1 MSAWLITPLPLE
13 NVVVSASVPSVPL
26 KLTPVHTKQIK
37 LVPFGTWLASVML
50 EVAGVAITLSAVFGA
65 DVQVAKE
72 ACITLVTEVAP
83 TIFELLAGLITQ
95 LMG

>member
-1 MSAWLITPLPLE
+1 
-13 NVVVSASVPSVPL
+13 
-26 KLTPVHTKQIK
+26 
-37 LVPFGTWLASVML
+37 L
-50 EVAGVAITLSAVFGA
+50 EVPGVEITLRSVFGA